1 MVGSF
6 IFGRFLDVDCYDFP
20 KVVLVMVAFIVI
32 SGLTLGLTHT
42 VKLTVKPAYIKRKN
56 QVVSFDNYLTFS
68 GAEDGAQTRDPQL
81 GRLIALNSFGIEIT
95 N

>member
-6 IFGRFLDVDCYDFP
+6 MFGRFLDVDCYDFP

-56 QVVSFDNYLTFS
+56 QVVSYDNYLISKS
-68 GAEDGAQTRDPQL
+68 GRRGSNPRPSAWKANALSTELLPQ
-81 GRLIALNSFGIEIT
+81 F
-95 N
+95 